1 MSNLS
6 DIYVSLTEAKIP
18 LNRVVDI
25 NVLPA
30 YDGEVYFR
38 YVNWNDQ
45 HLYCEHY
52 PVVRYTPKGVWLR
65 LFNDTEKF
73 VLTDPLGR
81 RFAYADKRN
90 ALKSFIKR
98 KEWQLIH
105 LQKQRRYAAV
115 MLAFAKQLQSEIK

>member
-1 MSNLS
+1 MWDLSN
-6 DIYVSLTEAKIP
+6 ICASLIEAEIP
-18 LNRVVDI
+18 FNRVVDI

-38 YVNWNDQ
+38 YANWDDQ
-45 HLYCEHY
+45 YLYCEHY
-52 PVVRYTPKGVWLR
+52 PVVRHTQKGVWLR
-65 LFNDTEKF
+65 LVDDTEKF
-73 VLTDPLGR
+73 VLADPLGR

-105 LQKQRRYAAV
+105 LQRQRRYAEE